1 MIPVLIHRPH
11 GTMSL
16 ANPRV
21 SVMRNDTATTIESKP
36 APAAPPARRD
46 AAIAPRRPQIVIIGA
61 GFGGLAAAHAL
72 RKARVDVT
80 VIDKRNYHLF
90 QPLLYQVATAG
101 LSPAQIASPIRGIL
115 RNQRNATV
123 LMGKVTAID
132 RAAKIVIAGNQRVPY
147 DYLVVATGARHAYF
161 GHDEWEPFAPGL
173 KKIEDATDIR
183 RRILIAFERAE
194 TETNPDER
202 ERLLTF
208 IVIGGGP
215 TGVEIAGAIAELA
228 KTALARDFRNIDPR
242 LARIILVEAGSRI
255 LPTFRES
262 LSAAATRALVRLGAE
277 VRTGTPVTACAEDH
291 VMAGAERI
299 DTRTVLWAAGVAAS
313 PAAKWLGAPKDK
325 AGRVVV
331 NADLTLPGHP
341 EIFVVGDTAAMKD
354 EKGAPVPGIAPAAKQ
369 AGVYA
374 AAAIKARVAGRNFPG
389 PFRYRHAGNL
399 ATIGRKA
406 AVVDFGWL
414 RLRGNPAWWLWS
426 IAHIFFLI
434 GFRNRITVTLD
445 WFWSYLTFQRSSRLI
460 TGGGPD
466 D

>member
-1 MIPVLIHRPH
+1 
-11 GTMSL
+11 MSQRQATL
-16 ANPRV
+16 LHMRANDPSPIASKAV
-21 SVMRNDTATTIESKP
+21 TTP
-36 APAAPPARRD
+36 APPAR
-46 AAIAPRRPQIVIIGA
+46 AEPHAGARRPRVVIIGA
-61 GFGGLAAAHAL
+61 GFGGLSAAHAL
-72 RKARVDVT
+72 RRADADIT

-115 RNQRNATV
+115 RRQRNATV
-123 LMGKVTAID
+123 LMGKVSAID
-132 RAAKIVIAGNQRVPY
+132 SAAKIVIAGDQRVPY
-147 DYLVVATGARHAYF
+147 DFLIVATGARHAYF

-183 RRILIAFERAE
+183 RRILIAFEKAE
-194 TETNPDER
+194 TETRPEER

-208 IVIGGGP
+208 VVIGGGP

-242 LARIILVEAGSRI
+242 LARVILVEAGPRI
-255 LPTFRES
+255 LATFPES
-262 LSAAATRALVRLGAE
+262 LSAAAERALARLGAE
-277 VRTGTPVTACAEDH
+277 VRKGTPVTAVTEDH
-291 VMAGAERI
+291 VMVGADRI
-299 DTRTVLWAAGVAAS
+299 ETRTVLWAAGVAAS
-313 PAAKWLGAPKDK
+313 PAAKWLGAQKDK
-325 AGRVVV
+325 AGRVIV

-354 EKGAPVPGIAPAAKQ
+354 EKGQPVPGIAPAAKQ
-369 AGVYA
+369 AGSYA
-374 AAAIKARVAGRNFPG
+374 AAAIKARIAGRDFPG

-426 IAHIFFLI
+426 VAHIFFLI

-445 WFWSYLTFQRSSRLI
+445 WFWSYITFQRGSRLI